1 MATLQR
7 QAAIQK
13 EGRIE
18 LALQVYQQGQFSTSI
33 ITAKTYDVTQS
44 TLQQR
49 IINISS
55 RLDSIFKKHLLMPTK
70 EKSLVQWILSMNQ
83 HSMSPRIAIIQ
94 EITHLLVMQCF
105 KSIISSSINQNW
117 VQKFINHHD
126 MLTSKY
132 NHKYD
137 Y

>member
-13 EGRIE
+13 EGSIE
-18 LALQVYQQGQFSTSI
+18 LALQAYQQGQFSTSI

-55 RLDSIFKKHLLMPTK
+55 RLDSISKKHLLMSTK
-70 EKSLVQWILSMNQ
+70 EKSLVQ
-83 HSMSPRIAIIQ
+83 
-94 EITHLLVMQCF
+94 
-105 KSIISSSINQNW
+105 
-117 VQKFINHHD
+117 
-126 MLTSKY
+126 
-132 NHKYD
+132 
-137 Y
+137 